1 MTAAHQNKRRMG
13 SLNKFEILEE
23 TTKTRTLNSNIKPKI
38 KNKNKFLITIK
49 SEIIKSIKKI
59 TDQLNRVPASNSRLM
74 NLKGHSIRL

>member
-59 TDQLNRVPASNSRLM
+59 TDQLNRVPAINSRLM

>member
-1 MTAAHQNKRRMG
+1 MG

-59 TDQLNRVPASNSRLM
+59 TDQLNRVPAINSRLM